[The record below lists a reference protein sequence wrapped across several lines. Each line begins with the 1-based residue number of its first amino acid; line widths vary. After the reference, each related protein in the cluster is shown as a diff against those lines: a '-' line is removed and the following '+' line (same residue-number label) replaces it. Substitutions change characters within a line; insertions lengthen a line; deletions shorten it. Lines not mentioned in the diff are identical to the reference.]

1 MHNDPDFQALDVEFV
16 SIAFDSAEEQRA
28 AIEEYNIVDVPMLID
43 AEQSVSA
50 NYDVLQW
57 AVGSGEPG
65 HTFILVDGNG
75 EIAWVRDYGAP
86 DLADRVMYVPIPD
99 LVTQIRDS
107 LQGS

>member
-1 MHNDPDFQALDVEFV
+1 MHNDPNFQSLDVEFV
-16 SIAFDSAEEQRA
+16 SIAFDSIEEQRA

-43 AEQSVSA
+43 ADQSVSEG
-50 NYDVLQW
+50 YDVLQW

-65 HTFILVDGNG
+65 HTFILVDANGN
-75 EIAWVRDYGAP
+75 IAWIRDYGAP
-86 DLADRVMYVPIPD
+86 DLADRVMYVPIAE